1 LKIFLAIIVGVFVIL
16 LLGWQLVL
24 PGVYFPARIVTS
36 TTAVIPPSAAVE
48 AVNESFTQ
56 HIHLFES
63 GSVSALASQ
72 YTEDANVTWTG
83 RAYCFSGTYIGRT
96 QITETLNS
104 FLNRTVPGL
113 SIMNLTRTI
122 TPQSNGLVVTVDSTF
137 GFSTS
142 KTTTIGLSTYPG
154 LNGTVSARET
164 YAHVSTTSSWLISNE
179 TWYLLTLNS
188 SVPLCGLP
196 G

>member
-1 LKIFLAIIVGVFVIL
+1 M
-16 LLGWQLVL
+16 
-24 PGVYFPARIVTS
+24 ARTLTS
-36 TTAVIPPSAAVE
+36 TEAEIPPSAAVD

-56 HIHLFES
+56 HFQLLES
-63 GSVSALASQ
+63 GSVSALAPQ
-72 YTEDANVTWTG
+72 YTEEANVTWIG
-83 RAYCFSGTYIGRT
+83 RAYCFSGAYIGRT

-113 SIMNLTRTI
+113 RIMNLTRTI
-122 TPQSNGLVVTVDSTF
+122 TPLPNGLVVTVDSTF

-142 KTTTIGLSTYPG
+142 KITTIGLSTYPG

-164 YAHVSTTSSWLISNE
+164 YVYSSTTAAWLISNE
-179 TWYLLTLNS
+179 TWSFLTLDS